1 MLFAT
6 DGQSGTHSFRNAQQT
21 VKPSLFPRLF
31 KRLRKRRE
39 IMKAFFGKL
48 LRLLKLDALLLGLL
62 EKIAL
67 GLIKKITS
75 LQYAAKELLDELLSP
90 DNGVI

>member
-1 MLFAT
+1 
-6 DGQSGTHSFRNAQQT
+6 
-21 VKPSLFPRLF
+21 
-31 KRLRKRRE
+31 
-39 IMKAFFGKL
+39 MKAFFGKL
-48 LRLLKLDALLLGLL
+48 LRFIKLDALLLGLL

-90 DNGVI
+90 DNGVA

>member
-1 MLFAT
+1 M
-6 DGQSGTHSFRNAQQT
+6 GKRNPLLPQRPRNGET
-21 VKPSLFPRLF
+21 VAFFTAENDFGKGENR
-31 KRLRKRRE
+31 
-39 IMKAFFGKL
+39 MKAFFGKL
-48 LRLLKLDALLLGLL
+48 LRFIKLDALLLGLL

>member
-1 MLFAT
+1 
-6 DGQSGTHSFRNAQQT
+6 
-21 VKPSLFPRLF
+21 
-31 KRLRKRRE
+31 
-39 IMKAFFGKL
+39 MKAFFGKL
-48 LRLLKLDALLLGLL
+48 LRFIKLDALLLGLL

-90 DNGVI
+90 DNGAS